1 MKTQKKSRGERSGAA
16 ALTAATRPKGFIS
29 VRRNLSGAE
38 CALYDELR
46 WSVPMIDAAV
56 RKIVRLIGGFKITS
70 RSKAVEN
77 ELNDFLAHIKVGCS
91 GQGIDCF
98 ISEYADSLLTYGTAV
113 GEIVVDGRTGGIYGL
128 YNADIKELELSES
141 ESGMGVK
148 LRTRGSNTEID
159 RPDLITVSALNPNS
173 SCPLGNSL
181 LSGLP
186 FVSGVLMKIY
196 ECIGT
201 NFDRLGN
208 LRFSVTYDPKDGGM
222 DGAFASDRAAEI
234 AREWSAAMSDS
245 SSVKDFVAVGDVK
258 IKVIGADN
266 QMIDTDVPVRQMLEQ
281 IVAKFGLPPFLL
293 GLCWS
298 TTERM
303 AEQQTDLLTTELW
316 YYRSILTPVI
326 DKICR
331 EYLKREGLEQS
342 FTVEWDSI
350 SLQDEVEEARARLI
364 NAQAKG
370 LEAGLK
376 GEEE

>member
-1 MKTQKKSRGERSGAA
+1 
-16 ALTAATRPKGFIS
+16 
-29 VRRNLSGAE
+29 
-38 CALYDELR
+38 
-46 WSVPMIDAAV
+46 
-56 RKIVRLIGGFKITS
+56 
-70 RSKAVEN
+70 
-77 ELNDFLAHIKVGCS
+77 
-91 GQGIDCF
+91 
-98 ISEYADSLLTYGTAV
+98 
-113 GEIVVDGRTGGIYGL
+113 
-128 YNADIKELELSES
+128 
-141 ESGMGVK
+141 
-148 LRTRGSNTEID
+148 
-159 RPDLITVSALNPNS
+159 
-173 SCPLGNSL
+173 
-181 LSGLP
+181 
-186 FVSGVLMKIY
+186 
-196 ECIGT
+196 
-201 NFDRLGN
+201 
-208 LRFSVTYDPKDGGM
+208 
-222 DGAFASDRAAEI
+222 
-234 AREWSAAMSDS
+234 MSDS